1 MKESNFNPQIIA
13 FYLPQFHPIK
23 ENNENFGEGF
33 TEWTNVAKAKPLFK
47 GHIQPKIPAD
57 LGFYDLRLPEVRAKQ
72 AELAKEAGVTAFCYY
87 HYWFGNGKVVMEKP
101 LQEVVR
107 LGEPDFPFCV
117 CWANHTW
124 YKKTWSTEKNKL
136 EQELLFEQTYP
147 GDQDI
152 VDHFNYLLPTFRD
165 SRYYKLDGRLVF
177 VIYNLKDQPVEYWNR
192 FKKIWN
198 NLSKENGLPE
208 FFFIANTLF
217 TKDLDSEL
225 FNVCD
230 MTILSLVTNCI
241 MMQDFSIK
249 NKIKY
254 RLNLIWSRLLR
265 RPPLVWSYK
274 NAYPSFVDAK
284 CKEENVIPVMVP
296 NWDYTA
302 RRGVGGLII
311 KDSTPELFKEH
322 ILQVFD
328 LISKKDVSKQI
339 IFLKSWNEW
348 GEGNYMEPD
357 LEFGKQYIKSLNE
370 VIKEYSN
377 NNRG

>member
-1 MKESNFNPQIIA
+1 MNEFDPKIIA

-101 LQEVVR
+101 LQEVVH

-124 YKKTWSTEKNKL
+124 YKKTWSAEKNKL

-152 VDHFNYLLPTFRD
+152 IDHFNYLLPTFKD
-165 SRYYKLDGRLVF
+165 NRYYKIDGRLAF
-177 VIYNLKDQPVEYWNR
+177 VIYNLKEQPVEYWR
-192 FKKIWN
+192 KFKNIWN
-198 NLSKENGLPE
+198 KQALENELPE
-208 FFFIANTLF
+208 FFFIANTLY

-230 MTILSLVTNCI
+230 MTILSLVANCI
-241 MMQDFSIK
+241 MKQDFSIK

-274 NAYPSFVDAK
+274 NAYPFFVDER
-284 CKEENVIPVMVP
+284 CREENVIPVMVP

-311 KDSTPELFKEH
+311 KDSTPELFKKH
-322 ILQVFD
+322 VLQIFD

-339 IFLKSWNEW
+339 VFLKSWNEW

-357 LEFGKQYIKSLNE
+357 LEFGKQYIKALKEMIESL
-370 VIKEYSN
+370 K
-377 NNRG
+377 

>member
-192 FKKIWN
+192 FKKILN
-198 NLSKENGLPE
+198 NLSKENGLPG
-208 FFFIANTLF
+208 FFFIANTLYVNE
-217 TKDLDSEL
+217 LDSEL

-241 MMQDFSIK
+241 MKQDFSVK
-249 NKIKY
+249 NKIRY
-254 RLNLIWSRLLR
+254 RLNLIWSRLLG

-274 NAYPSFVDAK
+274 NAYPSFVDERWR
-284 CKEENVIPVMVP
+284 EENVIPVMVP

-322 ILQVFD
+322 VMQVFD

-339 IFLKSWNEW
+339 VFLKSWNEW

-357 LEFGKQYIKSLNE
+357 LEFGKQYIKALKE

>member
-1 MKESNFNPQIIA
+1 MNEFDPKIIA

-107 LGEPDFPFCV
+107 LGEPDFPLCV

>member
-13 FYLPQFHPIK
+13 FYLPQYHPIP

-152 VDHFNYLLPTFRD
+152 IDHFNYLLPTFKDR
-165 SRYYKLDGRLVF
+165 RYYKLDGRLVF
-177 VIYNLKDQPVEYWNR
+177 VIYNLKDQPGEYWNR
-192 FKKIWN
+192 LKKIWN

-249 NKIKY
+249 NKIRY

-322 ILQVFD
+322 VMQVFD

-339 IFLKSWNEW
+339 VFLKSWNEW

-357 LEFGKQYIKSLNE
+357 LEFGKQYIKALKE

>member
-198 NLSKENGLPE
+198 NLSKENGLPG
-208 FFFIANTLF
+208 FFFIANTLYVNE
-217 TKDLDSEL
+217 LDSEL

-241 MMQDFSIK
+241 MKQDFSVK
-249 NKIKY
+249 NKIRY
-254 RLNLIWSRLLR
+254 RLNLIWSRLLG

-274 NAYPSFVDAK
+274 NAYPSFVDER
-284 CKEENVIPVMVP
+284 CREENVIPVMVP

-322 ILQVFD
+322 VMQVFD

-339 IFLKSWNEW
+339 VFLKSWNEW

-357 LEFGKQYIKSLNE
+357 LEFGKQYIKALKE

>member
-136 EQELLFEQTYP
+136 EQELLFERTYP

-198 NLSKENGLPE
+198 NLSKENGLPG
-208 FFFIANTLF
+208 FFFIANTLYVNE
-217 TKDLDSEL
+217 LDSEL

-241 MMQDFSIK
+241 MKQDFSVK
-249 NKIKY
+249 NKIRY
-254 RLNLIWSRLLR
+254 RLNLIWSRLLG

-274 NAYPSFVDAK
+274 NAYPSFVDER
-284 CKEENVIPVMVP
+284 CREENVIPVMVP

-322 ILQVFD
+322 VMQVFD

-339 IFLKSWNEW
+339 VFLKSWNEW

-357 LEFGKQYIKSLNE
+357 LEFGKQYIKALKE

>member
-124 YKKTWSTEKNKL
+124 YKKTWSAEKNKL

-152 VDHFNYLLPTFRD
+152 IDHFNYLLPTFRD

-198 NLSKENGLPE
+198 NLSKENGLPG
-208 FFFIANTLF
+208 FFFIANTLYVNE
-217 TKDLDSEL
+217 LDSEL

-241 MMQDFSIK
+241 MKQDFSVK
-249 NKIKY
+249 NKIRY
-254 RLNLIWSRLLR
+254 RLNLIWSRLLG

-274 NAYPSFVDAK
+274 NAYPSFVDEK
-284 CKEENVIPVMVP
+284 CREENVIPVMVP

-322 ILQVFD
+322 VMQVFD

-339 IFLKSWNEW
+339 VFLKSWNEW

-357 LEFGKQYIKSLNE
+357 LEFGKQYIKALRSILE
-370 VIKEYSN
+370 KYN
-377 NNRG
+377 NK